1 MCFVRFIVQKN
12 EFVLAAKLNNIMKQ
26 VAKRKVEV
34 VFDYLEGFFN
44 KKLIQKFVWKPT
56 FTRLLKEY

>member
-1 MCFVRFIVQKN
+1 
-12 EFVLAAKLNNIMKQ
+12 MKQ

-56 FTRLLKEY
+56 FTRILKEY